1 MLSKNKLWLNQ
12 FYRPKEHFSL
22 IERKKFPSF
31 FSLAL
36 FSSFRKIFFNF
47 YQQKNIFSFS
57 LLSNNFFFSP
67 TYFQP
72 FQLMRFYEWLVKICV
87 KLMPL
92 INCRAYLLSINDLF
106 HFRLPKLRTFAW
118 KIIFFVGEAEAF
130 CC

>member
-12 FYRPKEHFSL
+12 FYRPKEDFSL

-57 LLSNNFFFSP
+57 LLSNNFFFSHVFSAAP
-67 TYFQP
+67 
-72 FQLMRFYEWLVKICV
+72 
-87 KLMPL
+87 
-92 INCRAYLLSINDLF
+92 INAILWMIGKDLRQT
-106 HFRLPKLRTFAW
+106 HAPH
-118 KIIFFVGEAEAF
+118 
-130 CC
+130 